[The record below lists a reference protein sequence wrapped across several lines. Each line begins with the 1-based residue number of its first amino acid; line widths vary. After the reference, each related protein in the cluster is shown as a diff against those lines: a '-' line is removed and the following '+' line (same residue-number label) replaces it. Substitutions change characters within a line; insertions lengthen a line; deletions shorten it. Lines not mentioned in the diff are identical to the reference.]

1 MQSHPPEA
9 KRRATAVAALTL
21 ATALV
26 AVVPAVAQTAEP
38 VAEEHC
44 VVVAV
49 DTASDGRLVLDEPE
63 CYPTVADAAE
73 ATEVALV
80 DVAASNRSV
89 SRSALASDSAGQQ
102 VAQASSKTLGI
113 HYDGTSGIGQL
124 DHGRGQRLHRRL
136 LERLGDMEE
145 PDLVDIQRLRSAE
158 ALRQAV
164 HGRDDVHDLGSRHHR
179 QPELVREHDRVR
191 VLPRVVTSRSAPL
204 ASR

>member
-49 DTASDGRLVLDEPE
+49 DVASDGRLVLDEPE
-63 CYPTVADAAE
+63 CYSTVADAAE
-73 ATEVALV
+73 ATEVALA

-89 SRSALASDSAGQQ
+89 ARSALASDSAGQQ

-113 HYDGTSGIGQL
+113 HYDGTSGSGSSITVVGSACTGGYWNASATWKNRISSTYNGC
-124 DHGRGQRLHRRL
+124 GRLKHYDKPSMVGTMYTT
-136 LERLGDMEE
+136 LGVGTTDNLSWFANMTES
-145 PDLVDIQRLRSAE
+145 VSY
-158 ALRQAV
+158 
-164 HGRDDVHDLGSRHHR
+164 H
-179 QPELVREHDRVR
+179 
-191 VLPRVVTSRSAPL
+191 
-204 ASR
+204 AS

>member
-1 MQSHPPEA
+1 MQSQPPEA

-63 CYPTVADAAE
+63 CYSTVADAAE

-80 DVAASNRSV
+80 DVAASNRSGG
-89 SRSALASDSAGQQ
+89 RSTMASDSAGQQ
-102 VAQASSKTLGI
+102 LAQASSKTLGI
-113 HYDGTSGIGQL
+113 HYDGSSGSGSSITVVGSACTGGYWNASATWKNRISSTYNGC
-124 DHGRGQRLHRRL
+124 GRLKHYDKPTMVGMTYTTMG
-136 LERLGDMEE
+136 LGTTDNLSWFSNMTES
-145 PDLVDIQRLRSAE
+145 VSY
-158 ALRQAV
+158 
-164 HGRDDVHDLGSRHHR
+164 H
-179 QPELVREHDRVR
+179 
-191 VLPRVVTSRSAPL
+191 
-204 ASR
+204 AS

>member
-38 VAEEHC
+38 VTEEHC
-44 VVVAV
+44 VVLAV

-102 VAQASSKTLGI
+102 VTQASSKTLGI
-113 HYDGTSGIGQL
+113 HYDGTSGSGSSITVVGSACTGGYWNASATWKNRISSTYNGC
-124 DHGRGQRLHRRL
+124 GRLKHYDKPSMVGTTYTT
-136 LERLGDMEE
+136 LGVGTTDNLSWFSNMTES
-145 PDLVDIQRLRSAE
+145 VSY
-158 ALRQAV
+158 
-164 HGRDDVHDLGSRHHR
+164 H
-179 QPELVREHDRVR
+179 
-191 VLPRVVTSRSAPL
+191 
-204 ASR
+204 AS